1 MGPMMDEGKT
11 KGFDATAMA
20 AMAHLYRGEMYR
32 SKIWR
37 TRLDATT
44 NWAVATTGI
53 AISVSFSGTS
63 NSGLPILLTGMLVT
77 LFLLIEGRRY
87 RYFDIWR
94 SRVRLLE
101 IGFYAP
107 MLRREPCDLSTGW
120 AEKLAEDY
128 ERLHFHITWAEAVG
142 RRLRRNY
149 LWIFLVLGAS
159 FLAKLAIHPTH
170 AASVTEF
177 VGRASIGPIAGAV
190 VLTVMVLAE
199 ISLVVLAL
207 WTLKEQRAL
216 GRVDF
221 LPTDDPSRRSARDE

>member
-1 MGPMMDEGKT
+1 MPDEQQVKN
-11 KGFDATAMA
+11 FDSAAVA

-53 AISVSFSGTS
+53 AISVSFSGSS

-77 LFLLIEGRRY
+77 VFLLIEGRRY

-94 SRVRLLE
+94 SRVRLME
-101 IGFYAP
+101 IGFYTP
-107 MLRREPCDLSTGW
+107 MLRREPFDLSSGW
-120 AEKLAEDY
+120 ADKLADDY

-159 FLAKLAIHPTH
+159 YLAKLAIHPSNCH
-170 AASVTEF
+170 SMAEF
-177 VGRASIGPIAGAV
+177 VERATIGPIPGGV
-190 VLTVMVLAE
+190 VLTGMAVAEVGMVA
-199 ISLVVLAL
+199 LAL
-207 WTLKEQRAL
+207 WTLREQRAL

-221 LPTDDPSRRSARDE
+221 LPPSDPNRASARDE